1 MDLNNLDFGRL
12 EKYVQDDQITDINFN
27 GHHLWI
33 DHLIKGRFLVADF
46 QDSGFVDQLCSR
58 IANMANLPFNASNC
72 VVETETNELR
82 ISIIHHSVS
91 ASGNS
96 LSIRKTPAVQ
106 RLNDKLLIKQKY
118 APSAV
123 LKMLKNCVKKKQN
136 LIISGLPGVGKTE
149 FLKYL
154 TQNISPSERV
164 ITIEDTLEI
173 RYGFIHEKNDCVMLK
188 VSDHFTYDD
197 AIKASLRQR
206 PDWMLLS
213 EVRGS
218 EVKSL
223 MQCIS
228 SGTKLIS
235 TIHAPCARQIPQ
247 RIMQIYPNNGTSDEN
262 LRKMIYDTVDIGVHL
277 ESFSDTKGIHRFIR
291 EIVSFS
297 LDDKNQPAM
306 SVLYDSENASLIDIE
321 AFFHFSSTQKEQ

>member
-1 MDLNNLDFGRL
+1 MDLSNLDFGRL
-12 EKYVQDDQITDINFN
+12 EKYVQDTQVTDINFN

-46 QDSGFVDQLCSR
+46 QDSDFINRLCSR

-72 VVETETNELR
+72 IVETETKELR

-106 RLNDKLLIKQKY
+106 RLNDKLLLKQKY
-118 APSAV
+118 APLAV
-123 LKMLKNCVKKKQN
+123 LNMLKKCVKKKYN
-136 LIISGLPGVGKTE
+136 LVISGLPGVGKTE

-154 TQNISPSERV
+154 TQSISPSDRV
-164 ITIEDTLEI
+164 ITVEDTLEI
-173 RYGFIHEKNDCVMLK
+173 RYGFIHEKKDCVMLK
-188 VSDHFTYDD
+188 VSDHFSYDD

-206 PDWMLLS
+206 PDWILLS
-213 EVRGS
+213 EVRGK

-235 TIHAPCARQIPQ
+235 TIHAPSAKHIPQ
-247 RIMQIYPNNGTSDEN
+247 RILQIYPDINTQYEN
-262 LRKMIYDTVDIGVHL
+262 LRKMIYDTLDIGVHL
-277 ESFSDTKGIHRFIR
+277 EAYTDAKGIHRFIR

-297 LDDKNQPAM
+297 LDKNDLPKTTI
-306 SVLYDSENASLIDIE
+306 LYDAENASLIDIQ
-321 AFFHFSSTQKEQ
+321 AFLDFSGNQED